1 MSFKVNAL
9 LCCKKE
15 EVYLVFAVTLKGSG
29 QGQSRVAPSDSN
41 QCVAWISVADR

>member
-29 QGQSRVAPSDSN
+29 QGQSPVAPSDSN
-41 QCVAWISVADR
+41 QSVSHESV